1 MRGSH
6 AALPAHI
13 PNTKGCTMATVVSH
27 TMRVKLLHFCRSV
40 DGSWIHLNRGKLN
53 LQAAQ
58 VCVSRG
64 AVDICSERLWLV
76 LLRAEF
82 SSCNLNTTCG
92 PSWGSAMAGLG
103 REAQGVLNPL
113 SALHVGVYT
122 PLRSHWGGW
131 DLDMTSS
138 CGYMSR

>member
-6 AALPAHI
+6 AALPARI
-13 PNTKGCTMATVVSH
+13 PTTKGYTMDTVGSH
-27 TMRVKLLHFCRSV
+27 TIRMKLLHLCHSV
-40 DGSWIHLNRGKLN
+40 DGSWIHLNTGKLN

-64 AVDICSERLWLV
+64 AVNICSERCWLL

-82 SSCNLNTTCG
+82 SSCNLNTTCA
-92 PSWGSAMAGLG
+92 PSWGSATAGLG
-103 REAQGVLNPL
+103 REAQGVLNPS

-122 PLRSHWGGW
+122 PLSSHWSGW
-131 DLDMTSS
+131 DLDVISL